1 MATTSP
7 ESTEAMAR
15 LLRLS
20 ELCTKVCFT
29 VDERLEMISLLKKA
43 TGEQITNMLTLKE
56 GKKPYLESFWKN
68 YNMLEKASKELPI
81 GLEELLPDLADSQT
95 QTELTCEEVQ
105 IQTELICEEVQTQ
118 TELICEEVQNQT
130 EPTTVVPAESTNLE
144 LPELPVESTNLELP
158 SLPAPPILL
167 RAEVLNYGE
176 WRELSLDEVVSKDE
190 DMWLVLRAHKQIRL
204 FCKGDIAYSTLKKLE
219 YYSDGTFSFILDRR
233 TTVEVELLT
242 PLGPCQALV
251 HQAPTW
257 SNLTSFKITEKTQ
270 KTTTKLISVETK
282 NPDTGK
288 WQKVSDITNAN
299 GLLTLSS
306 KWTIRCSFKHILKT
320 RSSKVSQYVEH
331 SLCRN
336 QILMRDFLWNG
347 DEYHGAVHR
356 VRWGTKKF
364 KKLTQQSTKH
374 ILVLVETMNPNTG
387 KWDPVSD
394 YETKN
399 GMLVICSTCKIRC
412 VFKRVRRFVP
422 KLVIELS
429 NESNPIEFFWN
440 SQKYYGV
447 VNQLPRGKRD
457 LEEENTESRKRLK
470 QTSV

>member
-1 MATTSP
+1 
-7 ESTEAMAR
+7 
-15 LLRLS
+15 
-20 ELCTKVCFT
+20 
-29 VDERLEMISLLKKA
+29 
-43 TGEQITNMLTLKE
+43 
-56 GKKPYLESFWKN
+56 
-68 YNMLEKASKELPI
+68 MLEKASKELPI
-81 GLEELLPDLADSQT
+81 GLEELTFDTCVLTTDLPDSQT

-105 IQTELICEEVQTQ
+105 TQTELICEEVQTQ
-118 TELICEEVQNQT
+118 TELICEEEQNQAELT
-130 EPTTVVPAESTNLE
+130 CEEEQNQAEPTTVVLAESTNLE
-144 LPELPVESTNLELP
+144 LPELPT
-158 SLPAPPILL
+158 PPTLL
-167 RAEVLNYGE
+167 RAELLNYGE
-176 WRELSLDEVVSKDE
+176 WRELNLDEVVWKDE
-190 DMWLVLRAHKQIRL
+190 DMWLVLRAHRQIRL
-204 FCKGDIAYSTLKKLE
+204 FCKGEISYSTLKKLE

-233 TTVEVELLT
+233 TTVEIELLT

-257 SNLTSFKITEKTQ
+257 SNFTSFKITEKTQ

-288 WQKVSDITNAN
+288 WQKVSDITNAD

-356 VRWGTKKF
+356 VKWGTKKF

-399 GMLVICSTCKIRC
+399 GMLLICSTCKIRC

-447 VNQLPRGKRD
+447 EHKFPRGKRN